1 MDLTGTNLVF
11 VALAGSGALLLA
23 LIAAV
28 VVGRGAEE
36 RDLSGRLR
44 SVVNPSVQVLDGQ
57 FKRPGLRSLGDPFR
71 RLGEMLRNAAI
82 VSDKDIN
89 DFQRQIVAAGYNARV
104 AVPTFIGVKAV
115 LMIAAPLAGFVYA
128 SVQQYEAAGIGISVF
143 VGIGFAILGPNIVLG
158 FLRRPFEKKLRMGL
172 PDALDLMV
180 VAAEAG
186 LGLESA
192 LDRVVK
198 EMRAPNPAISLEF
211 TILVQELRMLPDRR
225 EALERFAERS
235 GIEGFKRLSGTLS
248 QTLRYGTPL
257 AQALR
262 TLAAEMRTERML
274 AIEEKAIRLPALLVI
289 PLIVFIMP
297 SVFIALVGPS
307 ILELARNMGNVGQ

>member
-1 MDLTGTNLVF
+1 MDLTSDNIVLVT
-11 VALAGSGALLLA
+11 LAGSGALLLA
-23 LIAAV
+23 VIAAFV
-28 VVGRGAEE
+28 LGRGAEE

-57 FKRPGLRSLGDPFR
+57 FKRKGVSSLGDPFR

-82 VSDKDIN
+82 VSDKDIA

-115 LMIAAPLAGFVYA
+115 LLITAPLAGFIYA
-128 SVQQYEAAGIGISVF
+128 TVQEYDTAGLGVCVFAGIGT
-143 VGIGFAILGPNIVLG
+143 AILGPNIALG
-158 FLRRPFEKKLRMGL
+158 FLRRPFEKKLRQGL
-172 PDALDLMV
+172 PDSLDLMV

-198 EMRAPNPAISLEF
+198 EMRASNPAISLEF

-225 EALERFAERS
+225 EALQRFAERS
-235 GIEGFKRLSGTLS
+235 GIEGFKRLAGTLS

-257 AQALR
+257 SQALR

-307 ILELARNMGNVGQ
+307 ILELARNMSNVGQ